1 MADESDKKLQA
12 EMEVL
17 REKVESKDNKR
28 VGTAQQ
34 ADIVNASFRILCQI
48 FPQFT
53 EMKKYGKQ
61 IHDLET
67 KNANLQARV
76 TEMELEKSSKAVII
90 KNLPST
96 SESETERESQMNLKG
111 NFERVLK
118 FLKVDSEIKICDI
131 FRIKPKGSA
140 NNNQS
145 YPIRVEFGSKLQKGL
160 LMANLSKL
168 RDSDFRDINVGM
180 DCPKSLQG
188 LFKELDRNG
197 YLFRKK
203 FPRSKARI
211 IAKNGTLILQVKKQS
226 ETNFS
231 NFDEGF
237 LV

>member
-1 MADESDKKLQA
+1 
-12 EMEVL
+12 
-17 REKVESKDNKR
+17 
-28 VGTAQQ
+28 
-34 ADIVNASFRILCQI
+34 
-48 FPQFT
+48 
-53 EMKKYGKQ
+53 
-61 IHDLET
+61 
-67 KNANLQARV
+67 
-76 TEMELEKSSKAVII
+76 
-90 KNLPST
+90 
-96 SESETERESQMNLKG
+96 
-111 NFERVLK
+111 
-118 FLKVDSEIKICDI
+118 
-131 FRIKPKGSA
+131 
-140 NNNQS
+140 
-145 YPIRVEFGSKLQKGL
+145 
-160 LMANLSKL
+160 MANLNKL